1 MTVVLAALAFAV
13 ILLAL
18 TSTYSAWVSS
28 NQHRNNCHSRA
39 MILDAFDDVL
49 LAAQAQT
56 DGNPAKPIAEKMA
69 SDKFVAASIIRLN
82 RARC

>member
-13 ILLAL
+13 ILLAA
-18 TSTYSAWVSS
+18 TSSYSAWVSS
-28 NQHRNNCHSRA
+28 NQHRNSCRSRA
-39 MILDAFDDVL
+39 IILDAFSDILV
-49 LAAQAQT
+49 AAQAQT
-56 DGNPAKPIAEKMA
+56 DGDPAKPIAEKMA